1 MEIILQLF
9 LEKQRVSKRD
19 IQQSIQDNI
28 INIFLN
34 KIGNMSS
41 INYQKKGYST

>member
-41 INYQKKGYST
+41 INYQKKEYST